1 MKLSPSW
8 EVIRM
13 RRDELSEE
21 QWELLQDLLPEN
33 GKRGGQWK
41 DHRPILNGLFWILR
55 TGAPWRDLPERY
67 GPWHTVY
74 DRFQRWQQE
83 GLFDRILERLQVR
96 LDQEGKIDWDLWC
109 VDGSSIRASRAAAGA
124 GKKRA
129 PGSPKTTLWAARE
142 ADSAAKC
149 TWLLTAVACPWPLKS
164 PPDNG
169 TRALDSKT

>member
-1 MKLSPSW
+1 
-8 EVIRM
+8 M

-21 QWELLQDLLPEN
+21 QWRLLQDLLPEN

-41 DHRPILNGLFWILR
+41 DHRPILNGIFWVLR

-83 GLFDRILERLQVR
+83 GLFDRILERLQLR

-109 VDGSSIRASRAAAGA
+109 VDGSSVRASRAAAGA
-124 GKKRA
+124 GKKGG
-129 PGSPKTTLWAARE
+129 PESPPTTVWAARE

-149 TWLLTAVACPWPLKS
+149 TWLLTAEACPWPPKS
-164 PPDNG
+164 P
-169 TRALDSKT
+169 LDHDTKVPHSKD